1 MRNRVVAIGETI
13 GQQHDSNCEAI
24 KTAIR
29 SFERYLTV
37 DAVPASAAQG
47 FWKSVITQGF
57 GSLTKLTPAGS
68 LSSVFKSAHA
78 SSRTAASGLD
88 TWKRDLAKKNYVQGL
103 VDYWESYRAQLETY
117 WNGEGSVGTQRL
129 LRGASSMMPDS
140 RESHVNQLI
149 AGAQRFNKQDVDS
162 VAFEKGLYSKWMEHN
177 TAGRTRFKD
186 EGLLT
191 VQYKLNQDTRRFT
204 FEHAWLKG
212 PGSGG
217 IVARMRDVDRK
228 ANSVADFRFEK
239 AVRIVE

>member
-1 MRNRVVAIGETI
+1 
-13 GQQHDSNCEAI
+13 
-24 KTAIR
+24 
-29 SFERYLTV
+29 
-37 DAVPASAAQG
+37 
-47 FWKSVITQGF
+47 
-57 GSLTKLTPAGS
+57 
-68 LSSVFKSAHA
+68 
-78 SSRTAASGLD
+78 
-88 TWKRDLAKKNYVQGL
+88 
-103 VDYWESYRAQLETY
+103 
-117 WNGEGSVGTQRL
+117 
-129 LRGASSMMPDS
+129 MMPDS

-177 TAGRTRFKD
+177 TTGRTRFKD

-239 AVRIVE
+239 AVRIVEWAPHWYGDTLAASWSNLYDAENSVVDSRGNSKPIEIRYREDGLTGLDWLPLFWSQVQSK